1 MSANAVV
8 RFASIQHAS
17 LVTAIA
23 TALAAGAIGFEV
35 ADAPSGP
42 AARVPAGNPIA
53 EALGGANNAKA
64 AERLR
69 EGTKLVDVV
78 GTFQSAGGDN
88 ISFSREGGKDS
99 LKVLENLQLQRVST
113 VLEENS
119 GTRQWI
125 VSGEITEF
133 RGANYLLVKK
143 AVVQLQ
149 DGDAAGR

>member
-1 MSANAVV
+1 MSIHAVV
-8 RFASIQHAS
+8 RFASLKNML
-17 LVTAIA
+17 LVAAIA
-23 TALAAGAIGFEV
+23 AVFVAGAIGVEPAAAPV
-35 ADAPSGP
+35 GDAP
-42 AARVPAGNPIA
+42 RLPAGNPA
-53 EALGGANNAKA
+53 SGVPGEANGAKA

-88 ISFSREGGKDS
+88 ISFSRDGGKDS
-99 LKVLENLQLQRVST
+99 LKVLENLMLQRVST

-119 GTRQWI
+119 GTRQWV

-149 DGDAAGR
+149 DGEAAKQ

>member
-1 MSANAVV
+1 MSASSVV
-8 RFASIQHAS
+8 GFASLKNAL
-17 LVTAIA
+17 LVAA
-23 TALAAGAIGFEV
+23 GAAVFAAGAIGVEPAASPV
-35 ADAPSGP
+35 GDAP
-42 AARVPAGNPIA
+42 RMPAGNPP
-53 EALGGANNAKA
+53 EANNAKA

-88 ISFSREGGKDS
+88 ISFSRDGGKDS
-99 LKVLENLQLQRVST
+99 LKVLENLMLQRVST

-119 GTRQWI
+119 GTRQWV

-149 DGDAAGR
+149 EGYAAGGR